1 MVQAVFRGAMR
12 QLNTSTYTYSCRS
25 MMMMNVMRQ
34 PVMMPMMTRMAMP
47 AVQYRM
53 IHQRGYNNFN
63 DVYNFVFHEINFALA
78 NAKHTDNIVFVYK
91 KFGEDQMTPEQIMYG
106 FRAVTHNGLEKT
118 EDFWKVIVP
127 LVKKQMATLDR

>member
-1 MVQAVFRGAMR
+1 M
-12 QLNTSTYTYSCRS
+12 
-25 MMMMNVMRQ
+25 
-34 PVMMPMMTRMAMP
+34 PVAF
-47 AVQYRM
+47 QYRH

-63 DVYNFVFHEINFALA
+63 DVYNFVFHEINAQLA

-106 FRAVTHNGLEKT
+106 FWSVACNDLERT
-118 EDFWKVIVP
+118 EDFWKIIVP